1 MTPIRVLCLEDSEV
15 DSELLQAL
23 LEDAGIACEITRV
36 ETRAEFA
43 AALEAGEF
51 TLILS
56 DNALPAYDGLSALA
70 YARERCPDLPFI
82 LVSGT
87 LGEEIAIESLKAGAT
102 DYVLKQRLSRL
113 VPAVKRALK
122 ETEYG
127 AARRAAEARV
137 HELAFYDELTALP
150 NRALFEDRLRVALAR
165 AHRAGEGLALL
176 FLDLD
181 RFKAVNDSLGH
192 PAGDGLLR
200 EVAARLRRCLREGDT
215 AARWGGD
222 EFIILVPDLP
232 GEREAAA
239 QAAAVVIE
247 KVREALA
254 RPVMVEGQEIEV
266 STSIGVALHPWDG
279 TSVVDLIKHADTAM
293 YQAKGRG
300 RNTYRFF
307 TEAMHTAARE
317 RLLLEN
323 DLRRAL
329 RRSELAVHYQPQV
342 QMRRRQGANVV
353 DLIKHADTAMYIVGA
368 EALVRWRHPERGW
381 ISPAEFIP
389 VAEESGQIQAVGRWV
404 LDQVLAQM
412 KDWGARGLTVPR
424 VSVNVSAHQLTD
436 PAFPRTVLE
445 LLGAHGL
452 APEHLGLEF
461 TESVMVQERTLP
473 TLIAIA
479 QLGVDL
485 AVDDF
490 GTGYSSLSYLKRFPL
505 TALKIDQSFV
515 RDLET
520 DPSDAAL
527 VQAIIAMARSLRL
540 RVIAEGVETEAQ
552 RTLLSRSGCREFQG
566 YLFSPPV
573 AAEKFAAFLT
583 HHGNR

>member
-1 MTPIRVLCLEDSEV
+1 MTPIRVLYLEDSEA
-15 DSELLQAL
+15 DSELIQAL
-23 LEDAGIACEITRV
+23 LEDAGIACELTRV
-36 ETRAEFA
+36 ETQAAFA
-43 AALEAGEF
+43 AALEAGGF

-82 LVSGT
+82 FVSGT
-87 LGEEIAIESLKAGAT
+87 LGEEAAIESLKAGAT

-113 VPAVKRALK
+113 APAIARALK
-122 ETEYG
+122 ETE
-127 AARRAAEARV
+127 ARAAGRVSEARM
-137 HELAFYDELTALP
+137 HELAFYDGLTGLP
-150 NRALFEDRLRVALAR
+150 NRALFEDRLRMALAR
-165 AHRAGEGLALL
+165 AQRADEGVALL

-200 EVAARLRRCLREGDT
+200 EVATRLPRCLREGDT
-215 AARWGGD
+215 GARWGGD

-232 GEREAAA
+232 GERQAAA

-254 RPVMVEGQEIEV
+254 RPVMIEGQEIEV
-266 STSIGVALHPWDG
+266 STSIGVVLYPWDG
-279 TSVVDLIKHADTAM
+279 ANVVDLIKHADTAM

-300 RNTYRFF
+300 RNTYQFF
-307 TEAMHTAARE
+307 TGAMHTAARE
-317 RLLLEN
+317 RLILEN

-342 QMRRRQGANVV
+342 KMRSRP
-353 DLIKHADTAMYIVGA
+353 IVGA
-368 EALVRWRHPERGW
+368 EALIRWRHPERGW

-389 VAEESGQIQAVGRWV
+389 VAEESGQIQAIGRWV

-412 KDWGARGLTVPR
+412 KDWGAMGLTVPR
-424 VSVNVSAHQLTD
+424 ISVNVSAYQLTD

-445 LLGAHGL
+445 RLGAHGL
-452 APEHLGLEF
+452 APESFGLEF
-461 TESVMVQERTLP
+461 TESALVEERTLP

-520 DPSDAAL
+520 DASDAAL
-527 VQAIIAMARSLRL
+527 VRAIIAMATSLRL
-540 RVIAEGVETEAQ
+540 RVVAEGVETEAQ
-552 RTLLSRSGCREFQG
+552 RTLLSKYGCREYQG

-583 HHGNR
+583 HHGTRGNG

>member
-1 MTPIRVLCLEDSEV
+1 MTPIRVLHLEDSES
-15 DSELLQAL
+15 DAELVQAL
-23 LEDAGIACEITRV
+23 LTEAGMACEFTRV
-36 ETRAEFA
+36 ETQAEFA
-43 AALEAGEF
+43 AALEAGGF

-56 DNALPAYDGLSALA
+56 DNKLPAYDGLSALA
-70 YARERCPDLPFI
+70 YARGRCPDLPFI
-82 LVSGT
+82 YVSGT
-87 LGEEIAIESLKAGAT
+87 VGEELAIESLKAGAT
-102 DYVLKQRLSRL
+102 DYVLKQQLSRL
-113 VPAVKRALK
+113 VPAIARALK
-122 ETEYG
+122 DTESRT
-127 AARRAAEARV
+127 ARARNEARM
-137 HELAFYDELTALP
+137 HELAFYDGLTGLP
-150 NRALFEDRLRVALAR
+150 NRALFEDRLRMALAR
-165 AHRAGEGLALL
+165 AQRAGEGVALL

-200 EVAARLRRCLREGDT
+200 EIAARLPRCLREGDT

-222 EFIILVPDLP
+222 EFIILLPDLP
-232 GEREAAA
+232 GERQAAA

-266 STSIGVALHPWDG
+266 STSIGVVLHPWDG
-279 TSVVDLIKHADTAM
+279 ANVVDLIKHADTAM

-300 RNTYRFF
+300 RNTYQFF

-317 RLLLEN
+317 RLILEN

-342 QMRRRQGANVV
+342 QMRGRR
-353 DLIKHADTAMYIVGA
+353 IVGA
-368 EALVRWRHPERGW
+368 EALVRWWHPERGW

-389 VAEESGQIQAVGRWV
+389 VAEESGQIQAIGRWV

-424 VSVNVSAHQLTD
+424 ISVNVSAYQLTD

-452 APEHLGLEF
+452 APEGLGLEF
-461 TESVMVQERTLP
+461 TESALVQERTLQ
-473 TLIAIA
+473 TLTAIA

-505 TALKIDQSFV
+505 TTLKIDQSFV
-515 RDLET
+515 HDLET

-527 VQAIIAMARSLRL
+527 VRAIIAMARSLRL
-540 RVIAEGVETEAQ
+540 RVIAEGVESGAQ
-552 RTLLSRSGCREFQG
+552 RTLLSRYGCREFQG

-583 HHGNR
+583 HHGTQRQ

>member
-1 MTPIRVLCLEDSEV
+1 VTPIRVLHLEDSES
-15 DSELLQAL
+15 DAELVQAL
-23 LEDAGIACEITRV
+23 LTEAGMACEFTRV
-36 ETRAEFA
+36 ETQAEFA
-43 AALEAGEF
+43 AALDAGGF

-56 DNALPAYDGLSALA
+56 DNKLPAYDGLSALA
-70 YARERCPDLPFI
+70 YARGRCPDLPFI
-82 LVSGT
+82 YVSGT
-87 LGEEIAIESLKAGAT
+87 VGEELAIESLKAGAT
-102 DYVLKQRLSRL
+102 DYVLKQQLSRL
-113 VPAVKRALK
+113 VPAIARALK
-122 ETEYG
+122 DTESRT
-127 AARRAAEARV
+127 ARARNEARM
-137 HELAFYDELTALP
+137 HELAFYDGLTGLP
-150 NRALFEDRLRVALAR
+150 NRALFEDRLRMALAR
-165 AHRAGEGLALL
+165 VQRAGEGVALL

-200 EVAARLRRCLREGDT
+200 EIAARLPRCLREGDT

-222 EFIILVPDLP
+222 EFIILLPDLP
-232 GEREAAA
+232 GERQAAA

-266 STSIGVALHPWDG
+266 STSIGVVLHPWDG
-279 TSVVDLIKHADTAM
+279 ANVVDLIKHADTAM

-300 RNTYRFF
+300 RNTYQFF

-317 RLLLEN
+317 RLILEN

-342 QMRRRQGANVV
+342 QMRGRR
-353 DLIKHADTAMYIVGA
+353 IVGA
-368 EALVRWRHPERGW
+368 EALVRWWHPERGW

-389 VAEESGQIQAVGRWV
+389 VAEESGQIQAIGRWV

-424 VSVNVSAHQLTD
+424 ISVNVSAYQLTD

-452 APEHLGLEF
+452 APEYLGLEF
-461 TESVMVQERTLP
+461 TESALVQERTLQ

-515 RDLET
+515 HDLET

-527 VQAIIAMARSLRL
+527 VRAIIAMARSLRL
-540 RVIAEGVETEAQ
+540 RVIAEGVESGAQ
-552 RTLLSRSGCREFQG
+552 RTLLSRYGCREFQG

-573 AAEKFAAFLT
+573 AAEKFAAFLAHNGT
-583 HHGNR
+583 QRQWVE

>member
-1 MTPIRVLCLEDSEV
+1 M
-15 DSELLQAL
+15 
-23 LEDAGIACEITRV
+23 
-36 ETRAEFA
+36 
-43 AALEAGEF
+43 
-51 TLILS
+51 
-56 DNALPAYDGLSALA
+56 
-70 YARERCPDLPFI
+70 
-82 LVSGT
+82 
-87 LGEEIAIESLKAGAT
+87 
-102 DYVLKQRLSRL
+102 
-113 VPAVKRALK
+113 
-122 ETEYG
+122 
-127 AARRAAEARV
+127 
-137 HELAFYDELTALP
+137 
-150 NRALFEDRLRVALAR
+150 ALAR
-165 AHRAGEGLALL
+165 AQRAGEGVALL

-200 EVAARLRRCLREGDT
+200 EIAARLPRCLRESDT
-215 AARWGGD
+215 GARWGGD

-232 GEREAAA
+232 GERQAAA

-247 KVREALA
+247 KVREALT

-279 TSVVDLIKHADTAM
+279 TNVVDLIKHADTAM

-300 RNTYRFF
+300 RNTYQFF
-307 TEAMHTAARE
+307 TEAMHAAARE
-317 RLLLEN
+317 RLILEN

-342 QMRRRQGANVV
+342 RMRRGQ
-353 DLIKHADTAMYIVGA
+353 IIGA
-368 EALVRWRHPERGW
+368 EALIRWRHPERGW

-389 VAEESGQIQAVGRWV
+389 VAEESGQIQAIGRWV
-404 LDQVLAQM
+404 LDQVLAHM

-424 VSVNVSAHQLTD
+424 ISVNVSAYQLTD

-445 LLGAHGL
+445 RLGAHGL
-452 APEHLGLEF
+452 APEYLGLEF
-461 TESVMVQERTLP
+461 TESAMVQERTLP
-473 TLIAIA
+473 TLTAIA

-520 DPSDAAL
+520 DASDAAL
-527 VQAIIAMARSLRL
+527 VRAIIAMAKSLRL

-573 AAEKFAAFLT
+573 ADEKFAAFLT
-583 HHGNR
+583 HPQDVRQWVE

>member
-1 MTPIRVLCLEDSEV
+1 MTPIRVLYLEDSEA
-15 DSELLQAL
+15 DSELVQAL
-23 LEDAGIACEITRV
+23 LEEAGIACELTRV
-36 ETRAEFA
+36 ETQAEFA
-43 AALEAGEF
+43 AALEAGGF

-56 DNALPAYDGLSALA
+56 DKALPAYDGLSALA
-70 YARERCPDLPFI
+70 DARERCPDLPFI

-87 LGEEIAIESLKAGAT
+87 LGEEAAIESLKAGAT

-113 VPAVKRALK
+113 VPAVARALK
-122 ETEYG
+122 ETESR
-127 AARRAAEARV
+127 AARRASEARM
-137 HELAFYDELTALP
+137 HELAFYDGLTGLP
-150 NRALFEDRLRVALAR
+150 NRALFEDRLRMALAR
-165 AHRAGEGLALL
+165 AQRAGEAVALL

-200 EVAARLRRCLREGDT
+200 EIAARLPRCLREGDT

-232 GEREAAA
+232 GER
-239 QAAAVVIE
+239 QAAAEAAGVVIE
-247 KVREALA
+247 KVRETLTRA
-254 RPVMVEGQEIEV
+254 MTVEGQEIEV
-266 STSIGVALHPWDG
+266 STSIGVVLYPWDG
-279 TSVVDLIKHADTAM
+279 ANVVDLIKHADTAM

-300 RNTYRFF
+300 RNTYQFF
-307 TEAMHTAARE
+307 AEAMHTAARE
-317 RLLLEN
+317 RLILEN

-342 QMRRRQGANVV
+342 QMRGRR
-353 DLIKHADTAMYIVGA
+353 IVGA
-368 EALVRWRHPERGW
+368 EALVRWWHPERGW

-389 VAEESGQIQAVGRWV
+389 VAEESGQIQAIGRWV

-424 VSVNVSAHQLTD
+424 ISVNVSAYQLTD

-452 APEHLGLEF
+452 AAEYLGLEF
-461 TESVMVQERTLP
+461 TESALVQERTLQ

-479 QLGVDL
+479 QLGVEL

-505 TALKIDQSFV
+505 TTLKIDQSFV
-515 RDLET
+515 HDLET

-527 VQAIIAMARSLRL
+527 VRAIIAMARSLRL
-540 RVIAEGVETEAQ
+540 RVIAEGVESGAQ
-552 RTLLSRSGCREFQG
+552 RTLLSRYGCREFQG

-583 HHGNR
+583 HHSTQRQ

>member
-1 MTPIRVLCLEDSEV
+1 MTSIRVLYLEDSES
-15 DSELLQAL
+15 DAELVQAL
-23 LEDAGIACEITRV
+23 LTEAGMACEFTRV
-36 ETRAEFA
+36 ETQAEFA
-43 AALEAGEF
+43 AALEAGGF

-56 DNALPAYDGLSALA
+56 DNTLPAYDGLSALA

-82 LVSGT
+82 FVSGT
-87 LGEEIAIESLKAGAT
+87 GGEEVAIESLKAGAT
-102 DYVLKQRLSRL
+102 DYVLKHQLSRL
-113 VPAVKRALK
+113 VPAVARALQ
-122 ETEYG
+122 ETESR
-127 AARRAAEARV
+127 AARRASETRM
-137 HELAFYDELTALP
+137 HQLAFYDGLTGLP
-150 NRALFEDRLRVALAR
+150 NRALFEDRLRMALAR
-165 AHRAGEGLALL
+165 AQRADEGMALL

-200 EVAARLRRCLREGDT
+200 EIAARLSRCLREGDT

-232 GEREAAA
+232 GERQAAA

-247 KVREALA
+247 KIREVLA

-266 STSIGVALHPWDG
+266 STSIGVVLHPWDG
-279 TSVVDLIKHADTAM
+279 TNVVDLIKHADTAM

-307 TEAMHTAARE
+307 TGAMHTAARE
-317 RLLLEN
+317 RLFLEN
-323 DLRRAL
+323 ALHRAL

-342 QMRRRQGANVV
+342 RMRGRQ
-353 DLIKHADTAMYIVGA
+353 IVGA

-389 VAEESGQIQAVGRWV
+389 VAEESGQIQAVGHWV

-412 KDWGARGLTVPR
+412 KDWRAMGLTVLR
-424 VSVNVSAHQLTD
+424 ISVNVSPYQLAD

-445 LLGAHGL
+445 LLAAHGL
-452 APEHLGLEF
+452 APEYLGLEF
-461 TESVMVQERTLP
+461 TESVMVQEPTLQ

-515 RDLET
+515 HDLET

-527 VQAIIAMARSLRL
+527 VRAISAMARSLRL

-552 RTLLSRSGCREFQG
+552 RTLLLRSGCREFQG

-583 HHGNR
+583 HHSTHGNG

>member
-1 MTPIRVLCLEDSEV
+1 MTPIRVLYLEDSDA
-15 DSELLQAL
+15 DSELVQAL
-23 LEDAGIACEITRV
+23 LEKADIACELTRV

-43 AALEAGEF
+43 AALDAGGF

-56 DNALPAYDGLSALA
+56 DGTLPAYDGLSALA

-87 LGEEIAIESLKAGAT
+87 LGEEAAIEALKAGAT
-102 DYVLKQRLSRL
+102 DYVLKRQLSRL
-113 VPAVKRALK
+113 APAVKRALK
-122 ETEYG
+122 ETEHG
-127 AARRAAEARV
+127 AARRASEARM
-137 HELAFYDELTALP
+137 HELAFYDGLTGLP
-150 NRALFEDRLRVALAR
+150 NRALFEDRLRMALAR
-165 AHRAGEGLALL
+165 AQRAGEGVALL

-200 EVAARLRRCLREGDT
+200 EIAARLPRCLREGDT
-215 AARWGGD
+215 GARWGGD

-232 GEREAAA
+232 GERQAAA
-239 QAAAVVIE
+239 QSAAVVIE

-254 RPVMVEGQEIEV
+254 KPVMVEGQEIEV
-266 STSIGVALHPWDG
+266 STSIGVALYPWDG
-279 TSVVDLIKHADTAM
+279 ANVVDLIKHADTAM

-300 RNTYRFF
+300 RNTYQFF

-317 RLLLEN
+317 RLILEN

-342 QMRRRQGANVV
+342 QMRGRR
-353 DLIKHADTAMYIVGA
+353 IVGA
-368 EALVRWRHPERGW
+368 EALVRWWHPERGW

-389 VAEESGQIQAVGRWV
+389 VAEESGQIQAIGRWV

-424 VSVNVSAHQLTD
+424 ISVNVSAYQLTD

-452 APEHLGLEF
+452 TPEYLGLEF
-461 TESVMVQERTLP
+461 TESALVQERTLQ

-505 TALKIDQSFV
+505 TTLKIDQSFV
-515 RDLET
+515 HDLET

-527 VQAIIAMARSLRL
+527 VRAIIAMARSLRL
-540 RVIAEGVETEAQ
+540 RVIAEGVESGAQ
-552 RTLLSRSGCREFQG
+552 RTLLSRYGCREFQG

-583 HHGNR
+583 HHGTQRQ

>member
-1 MTPIRVLCLEDSEV
+1 MTPIRVLYLEDS
-15 DSELLQAL
+15 DADAELVQAL
-23 LEDAGIACEITRV
+23 LEEAGIACELTRV

-43 AALEAGEF
+43 AALEAGGF

-56 DNALPAYDGLSALA
+56 DGTLPAYDGLSALA

-87 LGEEIAIESLKAGAT
+87 LGEEAAIESLKAGAT
-102 DYVLKQRLSRL
+102 DYVLKQQLSRL
-113 VPAVKRALK
+113 APAVKRALK
-122 ETEYG
+122 ETEPG
-127 AARRAAEARV
+127 AARRASEARM
-137 HELAFYDELTALP
+137 HELAFYDGLTGLP
-150 NRALFEDRLRVALAR
+150 NRALFEDRLRMALAR
-165 AHRAGEGLALL
+165 AQRAGEGVALL

-200 EVAARLRRCLREGDT
+200 EIAARLPRCLREGDT
-215 AARWGGD
+215 GARWGGD

-232 GEREAAA
+232 GERQAAA
-239 QAAAVVIE
+239 QSAAVVIE

-266 STSIGVALHPWDG
+266 STSIGVALYPWDG
-279 TSVVDLIKHADTAM
+279 ANVVDLIKHADTAM

-300 RNTYRFF
+300 RNTYQFF

-317 RLLLEN
+317 RLILEN

-342 QMRRRQGANVV
+342 QMRGRR
-353 DLIKHADTAMYIVGA
+353 IVGA
-368 EALVRWRHPERGW
+368 EALIRWRHPERGW

-389 VAEESGQIQAVGRWV
+389 VAEESGQIQAIGLWV
-404 LDQVLAQM
+404 VEQVLAQIQSWRAM
-412 KDWGARGLTVPR
+412 GLTVLR
-424 VSVNVSAHQLTD
+424 ISVNVSAYQLTD

-445 LLGAHGL
+445 RLGAHGL
-452 APEHLGLEF
+452 APEYLGLEF
-461 TESVMVQERTLP
+461 TESAMVQERTLP
-473 TLIAIA
+473 TLTAIA

-515 RDLET
+515 RNLET

-527 VQAIIAMARSLRL
+527 VRAIIAMARSLRL

-552 RTLLSRSGCREFQG
+552 RTLLSRYGCREFQG

-583 HHGNR
+583 HNGTQRQWVE